1 MDNPKETVKE
11 AYMDFMF
18 LLETVV
24 VLLTILLGAK
34 LAGIGLGMAGGLG
47 LFILTFIFGLKPATP
62 PIDVMLII
70 TAVVAA
76 AATLQAGGGLD
87 ILVNWSEKLLRS
99 HPDRITILAPITTY
113 LSTIFCGTGYV
124 SLCLYPVIAEVAT
137 EAGVRPERPM
147 ASSLTANQ
155 LAIVASPLSAAVAAM
170 CAIMAPFGVTL
181 GQILLVTVPATIV
194 GSIVAILVV
203 YNMGVE
209 LDKDPVYLEKVARG
223 EIKAV
228 HKVGEFVPRPVT
240 KEAYRSLW
248 IFCIVLLAVVFFGS
262 CRSMAPSW
270 VENGKTVIMNI
281 PTMLEILMLSA
292 GVILVLACKINVG
305 DIIRNSVFQSGM
317 MGVTSVFGIAWM
329 MDTYFNAHINF
340 FYNELSGIVQAYPIL
355 FAIVLFFAGAAFFS
369 HGAATRAIMPLGVA
383 LGLAPASLVGV
394 FPAVGGYFFIPVSG
408 LMIACI
414 AFDRTGTT
422 KIGKWILNH
431 SFMRAGLCSM
441 CATVCVSYFLA
452 LVVI

>member
-1 MDNPKETVKE
+1 MDIS
-11 AYMDFMF
+11 F
-18 LLETVV
+18 LLQTLV

-47 LFILTFIFGLKPATP
+47 LFVLTFGFGLKPASP
-62 PIDVMLII
+62 PVDVMLII

-99 HPDRITILAPITTY
+99 HPNRITILAPITTY

-124 SLCLYPVIAEVAT
+124 ALCLFPVIAEVAT

-147 ASSLTANQ
+147 AASLTANQ
-155 LAIVASPLSAAVAAM
+155 AAIVASPLSAAVAAM
-170 CAIMAPFGVTL
+170 CAIMAPLGVSL

-194 GSIVAILVV
+194 GSIVAVIAV

-209 LDKDPVYLEKVARG
+209 LKDDPIYQEKVRNG
-223 EIKAV
+223 EIEPPRNA
-228 HKVGEFVPRPVT
+228 VGEFVPRPVT

-248 IFCIVLLAVVFFGS
+248 IFGLVILAVIFFGS
-262 CRSMAPSW
+262 FRSMAPSW
-270 VENGKTVIMNI
+270 TENGKTVIMNI

-305 DIIRNSVFQSGM
+305 SIIRTTVFQSGM
-317 MGVTSVFGIAWM
+317 MGVTSVFGIAWL
-329 MDTYFNAHINF
+329 MDTYFNAHIAF
-340 FYNELSGIVQAYPIL
+340 FTEELSGVVQAYPIL
-355 FAIVLFFAGAAFFS
+355 FALVLFIAGAAFFS
-369 HGAATRAIMPLGVA
+369 HGAATRAMMPLGVV
-383 LGLAPASLVGV
+383 LGLTPATLVGL
-394 FPAVGGYFFIPVSG
+394 FPAVGSYLFIPVGG

-431 SFMRAGLCSM
+431 SFMRALLTSM
-441 CATVCVSYFLA
+441 AATLCVSYALA
-452 LVVI
+452 QLVI